1 MTLLAGLAPLVMFV
15 SLLDLF
21 FVAIVSVSLLLLAVS
36 AVIITHRLLRI
47 DGCRHHLCLVAHL
60 CLAVR
65 LCSFRFKGS
74 WVPVPGCFAL
84 CAAEHS

>member
-1 MTLLAGLAPLVMFV
+1 MLVRHLLPLGVV
-15 SLLDLF
+15 VCLLDLF
-21 FVAIVSVSLLLLAVS
+21 FLAIVSVAVS

-47 DGCRHHLCLVAHL
+47 DGCRHQLCLVAHL

-84 CAAEHS
+84 CVAEHW